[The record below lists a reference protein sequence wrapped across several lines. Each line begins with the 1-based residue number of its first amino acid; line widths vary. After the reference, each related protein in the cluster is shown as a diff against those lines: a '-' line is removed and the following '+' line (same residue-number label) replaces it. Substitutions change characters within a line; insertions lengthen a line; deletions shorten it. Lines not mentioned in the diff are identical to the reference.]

1 MMLLLHFSFCFCQ
14 SSMYP
19 ICYATTIFLSKFP
32 MLAKKKVWWCC
43 WEKGWDLVCV
53 CEMKPQAWEE
63 LQHSL
68 KANKSLELLCSSRP
82 KKGRVVV
89 GSLKILCL
97 LLSKLSSLG
106 CSVLQFG
113 LHFTMLAEKKTFV
126 HSSFLFLTPNDRKKT
141 EFYLLPFLEKPSS
154 IPHIIYR
161 VFHTIFSSKLF
172 FRSLFICFYCFP
184 A

>member
-1 MMLLLHFSFCFCQ
+1 
-14 SSMYP
+14 MYP

-141 EFYLLPFLEKPSS
+141 EFYLLPFLE
-154 IPHIIYR
+154 
-161 VFHTIFSSKLF
+161 VTIFNTSYYLQGVPYYFLF
-172 FRSLFICFYCFP
+172 KNYFLPSLFICFDCFP

>member
-1 MMLLLHFSFCFCQ
+1 MYLESCLFIFDAAALTPIFHILFAMQERFFCQ
-14 SSMYP
+14 NSTGKPEEVWRSWDFGL
-19 ICYATTIFLSKFP
+19 YAKWNRK
-32 MLAKKKVWWCC
+32 AD
-43 WEKGWDLVCV
+43 G
-53 CEMKPQAWEE
+53 EE

-172 FRSLFICFYCFP
+172 FRSLFICFDCFP

>member
-1 MMLLLHFSFCFCQ
+1 
-14 SSMYP
+14 MYP

-32 MLAKKKVWWCC
+32 ILTKKVCWCC

-89 GSLKILCL
+89 GSLKILL
-97 LLSKLSSLG
+97 LLLFSAPRSRLFSSPVLRPSFYNVGREENFCAFKLSLLDAKWQKKDRILSSSTFFRKKHLQYLILFTG
-106 CSVLQFG
+106 CSI
-113 LHFTMLAEKKTFV
+113 
-126 HSSFLFLTPNDRKKT
+126 LF
-141 EFYLLPFLEKPSS
+141 S
-154 IPHIIYR
+154 
-161 VFHTIFSSKLF
+161 VQKLF
-172 FRSLFICFYCFP
+172 FAESFHLFWLFSRVNS
-184 A
+184 

>member
-1 MMLLLHFSFCFCQ
+1 
-14 SSMYP
+14 MYP

-141 EFYLLPFLEKPSS
+141 EFYLLPFLE
-154 IPHIIYR
+154 
-161 VFHTIFSSKLF
+161 VTIFNTTCYLQGVPYYFLF
-172 FRSLFICFYCFP
+172 KNYFLRSLFICFDCFP

>member
-1 MMLLLHFSFCFCQ
+1 
-14 SSMYP
+14 MYP

-32 MLAKKKVWWCC
+32 ILAKKLWCCC

-126 HSSFLFLTPNDRKKT
+126 HSSFLFLTPNDRKKDRI
-141 EFYLLPFLEKPSS
+141 LSS
-154 IPHIIYR
+154 ST
-161 VFHTIFSSKLF
+161 FFSSYHLQYLILFTGCSILF
-172 FRSLFICFYCFP
+172 FVQKTFL
-184 A
+184 

>member
-1 MMLLLHFSFCFCQ
+1 
-14 SSMYP
+14 MYP

-126 HSSFLFLTPNDRKKT
+126 HSSFLFLTPNDRKKDRI
-141 EFYLLPFLEKPSS
+141 LSS
-154 IPHIIYR
+154 ST
-161 VFHTIFSSKLF
+161 FFSSYHLQYLILFTGCYILFSVQILF
-172 FRSLFICFYCFP
+172 FAMS
-184 A
+184 

>member
-1 MMLLLHFSFCFCQ
+1 
-14 SSMYP
+14 MYP

-126 HSSFLFLTPNDRKKT
+126 HSSFLFLTPNDRKKDRI
-141 EFYLLPFLEKPSS
+141 LSS
-154 IPHIIYR
+154 ST
-161 VFHTIFSSKLF
+161 FFSSYHLQYLILFTGWSILFSVQILF
-172 FRSLFICFYCFP
+172 FAMS
-184 A
+184 

>member
-1 MMLLLHFSFCFCQ
+1 
-14 SSMYP
+14 MYP

-141 EFYLLPFLEKPSS
+141 EFYLLPFLE
-154 IPHIIYR
+154 
-161 VFHTIFSSKLF
+161 VTIFNTTCYLQGVPYYFLF
-172 FRSLFICFYCFP
+172 KNYFLRCLKYKIICFDCFP

>member
-1 MMLLLHFSFCFCQ
+1 
-14 SSMYP
+14 MYP

-32 MLAKKKVWWCC
+32 ILAKKKVWCC

-141 EFYLLPFLEKPSS
+141 EFYHLLPFLVVTIFNTSYYLQGVPYYFLFKYYFLRCLKYK
-154 IPHIIYR
+154 IIY
-161 VFHTIFSSKLF
+161 FD
-172 FRSLFICFYCFP
+172 CFP

>member
-1 MMLLLHFSFCFCQ
+1 
-14 SSMYP
+14 MYP

-141 EFYLLPFLEKPSS
+141 EFYHLLPFL
-154 IPHIIYR
+154 
-161 VFHTIFSSKLF
+161 VVTIFNTSYYLQGVLYYFLF
-172 FRSLFICFYCFP
+172 KNYFLRSLFICFDCFS